1 MGFDDLLGNRRI
13 RNILS
18 SYLKNDVIPY
28 SMIFS
33 GPGSASMLKF
43 AIAFARGV
51 NCLGMQ
57 GEGDFCGQ
65 CVNCL
70 EIEKEVFMDLNI
82 LVPDG
87 QFYKKEQ
94 ILYLV
99 EDNYRKPIKGNRK
112 INILTDA
119 HKMNANSANAFLKV
133 LEEPAPLNTFILL
146 TDNLRVMLPTITS
159 RCQILRFSPLSRTE
173 IKTYLTEK
181 GMEGEKA
188 KQIAYLGSNME
199 KALDTDYDAFM
210 KKRQE
215 IFNILQSL
223 LSRQGMETIL
233 MDLFKRSRSREKFV
247 AYFTDLV
254 NHLAMML
261 RDIMVLQI
269 EDSSQ
274 FLINIDYKER
284 FMPLCRYLSIEKALL
299 MIRKMEY
306 LLRDTQR
313 NLNTKVLILE
323 FMNSYT
329 IDEVNDV

>member
-1 MGFDDLLGNRRI
+1 MGFDELLGNRRI

-43 AIAFARGV
+43 AIAFAKGI
-51 NCLGMQ
+51 NCLEMQ
-57 GEGDFCGQ
+57 GEGDYCGH
-65 CVNCL
+65 CVNCR

-82 LVPDG
+82 LSPDG

-94 ILYLV
+94 ILFLV
-99 EDNYRKPIKGNRK
+99 EDNYMKPIKGNRK

-119 HKMNANSANAFLKV
+119 HKMNENSANAFLKV
-133 LEEPAPLNTFILL
+133 LEEPAPQNVFILL
-146 TDNLRVMLPTITS
+146 TENLRMLLPTITS
-159 RCQILRFSPLSRTE
+159 RCQIQKFSPLSRTE
-173 IKTYLTEK
+173 IKAYLTET
-181 GMEGEKA
+181 GMDDEKA

-215 IFNILQSL
+215 IFTILQAL
-223 LSRQGMETIL
+223 LTRQGMETIL
-233 MDLFKRSRSREKFV
+233 LDLFNRSRSREKFV
-247 AYFTDLV
+247 TYFADLV

-269 EDSSQ
+269 EDSGG
-274 FLINIDYKER
+274 FLINIDYKDR
-284 FMPLCRYLSIEKALL
+284 FMPLCRYLPIEKALSI
-299 MIRKMEY
+299 IRKMEY
-306 LLRDTQR
+306 LLRDIQR

-329 IDEVNDV
+329 TDEVNDV